1 MKKKIFFL
9 VLVSFLLASLHG
21 NSQQC
26 IGASNVKH
34 GKGLFYYLDY
44 VADDQIIAVGTYF
57 TSTQGYFEMDGD
69 TLYPNPGDLVTAYAV
84 VMDTN
89 FNLIRM
95 FNVIGLND
103 LGGAF
108 NNTRIWDMT
117 VDDHKNIYVV
127 GAHSQD
133 TLTAGNDTIIG
144 EDYLECFIAGV
155 DSMGNHVLLKSFG
168 SRSWSS
174 YVYEDVINA
183 VACDHAG
190 NIYVT
195 GNFGGNYMIINND
208 TVNNPAIVGVN
219 GKPQIFTAA
228 LTPSGQTIWLRQCG
242 AAQYDDLPLGIEVD
256 SLGSVV
262 ISGSTEASNVDFI
275 FGTHGYHYK
284 LSPGSFQG
292 FVARYGPGGV
302 EQWIYPIESYTGTGP
317 DVSGYDVAT
326 DNSGNTYAMG
336 YFDGY
341 AVFNHDTIRPLYG
354 YTTSFLIKL
363 DSTGNRNWL
372 KTGRI
377 DTFYPFPGKLAF
389 KEDHLFIT
397 GQTYTN
403 QLWFDQLA
411 VCCSNDV
418 YFAMYDTT
426 GTLLWLKSGQTSGS
440 SNLYST
446 SIAIGRDGRG
456 YAAGQ
461 ASNGQVTFEPSSFN
475 AMSIGEYYII
485 RFGDLTSNGLA
496 INIQNNTGTD
506 TVVCGGYIALQGI
519 VTPSNLGST
528 AKYYWSADH
537 DTMTF
542 TFPSA
547 TLNATPKVNSTY
559 IVTASAGGCVA
570 SDTISLF
577 VKQMP
582 FTAGLDTA
590 ICFGTSIPLTAT
602 TYAGAHYHWV
612 PATGITNDTTQNPIL
627 TGVNSSQYIAEM
639 NSGGCISRDTFNIFV
654 NALPLADF
662 TFYANYLAVDF
673 VDVSLASINNLWD
686 FGDGNSASQVTAIQH
701 IYANTGTYTVC
712 LYVGNDCG
720 YDTLCKTFTVTN
732 VGLNEAVV
740 NAGIAITEDA
750 IHYNIASVNEI
761 KEIEVN
767 SISGALQMKVKP
779 KLMNYCI
786 EKNTLA
792 NGMYLVK
799 IETTSGTIS
808 KKMQVIR

>member
-1 MKKKIFFL
+1 ML
-9 VLVSFLLASLHG
+9 SSFHG
-21 NSQQC
+21 QSQQC
-26 IGASNVKH
+26 IGASNLKH
-34 GKGLFYYLDY
+34 GKGIFYYLDY
-44 VADDQIIAVGTYF
+44 VEGDQIIAVGTYF
-57 TSTQGYFEMDGD
+57 TSTQGYFAMDGD
-69 TLYPNPGDLVTAYAV
+69 TLFPNPGDLVTAYAV

-89 FNLIRM
+89 FNMIRM

-117 VDDHKNIYVV
+117 VDDNKNIYVV

-155 DSMGNHVLLKSFG
+155 DSMGNHILLKSFG
-168 SRSWSS
+168 SRSWTS
-174 YVYEDVINA
+174 YVYEDAINA
-183 VACDHAG
+183 VTTDHAG

-228 LTPSGQTIWLRQCG
+228 LTPTGQTIWLRQCG

-262 ISGSTEASNVDFI
+262 ISGSTEASNADFI

-302 EQWIYPIESYTGTGP
+302 EQWLYPIESYTGTGP

-326 DNSGNTYAMG
+326 DEAGNTYAMG

-341 AVFNHDTIRPLYG
+341 AVFNQDTIRPLYG

-363 DSTGNRNWL
+363 DAAGNRTWL

-389 KEDHLFIT
+389 KDDHLFIT
-397 GQTYTN
+397 GQTFTN

-426 GTLLWLKSGQTSGS
+426 GTLLWLKSGQTAGS
-440 SNLYST
+440 ANLYST
-446 SIAIGRDGRG
+446 SVAIGRDGRG

-461 ASNGQVTFEPSSFN
+461 ASNGQVTFEPNTFN
-475 AMSIGEYYII
+475 ALSSGEYYII
-485 RFGDLTSNGLA
+485 RFGDLPSNGLA

-519 VTPSNLGST
+519 VTPSNLSST
-528 AKYYWSADH
+528 AKYYWYADH

-542 TFPSA
+542 TFPAA
-547 TLNATPKVNSTY
+547 TLNATPKVNNTY
-559 IVTASAGGCVA
+559 IVTAYAGGCVA
-570 SDTISLF
+570 SDTINLY
-577 VKQMP
+577 VKQLP
-582 FTAGLDTA
+582 FTAGLDTT
-590 ICFGTSIPLTAT
+590 ICIGTSIPLTAT
-602 TYAGAHYHWV
+602 TYAGAHYHWIPSLGLSNDTIQNPV
-612 PATGITNDTTQNPIL
+612 LTGIS
-627 TGVNSSQYIAEM
+627 SSQYIAEM
-639 NSGGCISRDTFNIFV
+639 NSAGCVSRDTFDIFV
-654 NALPLADF
+654 NALPLVF
-662 TFYANYLAVDF
+662 FGYTANNLAVDF
-673 VDVSLASINNLWD
+673 TDYSVASLNNSWD
-686 FGDGNSASQVTAIQH
+686 FGDGSTATQAISIQH
-701 IYANTGTYTVC
+701 VYANTGTYNVC
-712 LYVGNDCG
+712 LYIQNDCG
-720 YDTLCKTFTVTN
+720 GDTLCQTITVTN
-732 VGLNEAVV
+732 VGIGE
-740 NAGIAITEDA
+740 EDA
-750 IHYNIASVNEI
+750 ANGINVVEDVQTFNINAVY
-761 KEIEVN
+761 KIEDVEVV
-767 SISGALQMKVKP
+767 SISGATQMKCSPEQFTCRIDKT
-779 KLMNYCI
+779 NFSAGI
-786 EKNTLA
+786 
-792 NGMYLVK
+792 YLVR
-799 IETTSGTIS
+799 ITSEGGVVC
-808 KKMQVIR
+808 KRMQVIR

>member
-1 MKKKIFFL
+1 MKFKIFCF
-9 VLVSFLLASLHG
+9 FLLSLMLSAFQG
-21 NSQQC
+21 QSQQC
-26 IGASNVKH
+26 IGASNLKH
-34 GKGLFYYLDY
+34 GKGIFYYLDY
-44 VADDQIIAVGTYF
+44 VAGDQIIAVGTYF
-57 TSTQGYFEMDGD
+57 TSTQGYFAMDGD
-69 TLYPNPGDLVTAYAV
+69 TLFPNPGDLVTAYAV

-89 FNLIRM
+89 FNVIRM

-117 VDDHKNIYVV
+117 VDDNKNIYVV

-155 DSMGNHVLLKSFG
+155 DSMGNHILLKSFG
-168 SRSWSS
+168 SRSWTS
-174 YVYEDVINA
+174 YVYEDAINA

-228 LTPSGQTIWLRQCG
+228 LTPTGQTIWLRQCG

-256 SLGSVV
+256 NLGSVV
-262 ISGSTEASNVDFI
+262 ISGSTEASNADFL

-284 LSPGSFQG
+284 SAPSSFQG

-302 EQWIYPIESYTGTGP
+302 EKWLYPIESYTGNGP

-326 DNSGNTYAMG
+326 DEAGNTYAMG
-336 YFDGY
+336 FFDGY
-341 AVFNHDTIRPLYG
+341 AVFNQDTIRPLYG
-354 YTTSFLIKL
+354 YTSSFLIKL
-363 DSTGNRNWL
+363 DSTGNRSWL

-389 KEDHLFIT
+389 KDDHLFIT

-426 GTLLWLKSGQTSGS
+426 GTLQWLKSGQTAGS
-440 SNLYST
+440 ANLYST
-446 SIAIGRDGRG
+446 SVAIGKDGRG

-461 ASNGQVTFEPSSFN
+461 ASNGQVTFEPNTFN
-475 AMSIGEYYII
+475 ALSTGEYYII
-485 RFGDLTSNGLA
+485 RFGDLPSNGLA

-506 TVVCGGYIALQGI
+506 TVACGGYIALQGI
-519 VTPSNLGST
+519 VTPSSLSST
-528 AKYYWSADH
+528 AKYYWYADN

-542 TFPSA
+542 TFPAA

-559 IVTASAGGCVA
+559 IVTAYAGGCVA
-570 SDTISLF
+570 SDTIGLF
-577 VKQMP
+577 VNQLP
-582 FTAGLDTA
+582 FSAGLDTA
-590 ICFGTSIPLTAT
+590 ICFGTTIPLSAT
-602 TYAGAHYHWV
+602 TYSGAHYSWV
-612 PATGITNDTTQNPIL
+612 PSLGLSNDTAQNPVLTGI
-627 TGVNSSQYIAEM
+627 SSTQYIAEM
-639 NSGGCISRDTFNIFV
+639 NSAGCISRDTFDIFV
-654 NALPLADF
+654 NPLPLADY
-662 TFYANYLAVDF
+662 TYSANYLAVDF
-673 VDVSLASINNLWD
+673 NDISTSSTNNSWD
-686 FGDGNSASQVTAIQH
+686 FGDGVVANQVITVQH
-701 IYANTGTYTVC
+701 IYTNTGTYTAC
-712 LYVGNDCG
+712 LTVQNDCG
-720 YDTLCKTFTVTN
+720 ADTICKTFTITN
-732 VGLNEAVV
+732 VGLNEFGESS
-740 NAGIAITEDA
+740 GIDVKED
-750 IHYNIASVNEI
+750 IGSFNINSKSKL
-761 KEIEVN
+761 KEIEVV
-767 SISGALQMKVKP
+767 SISGAVQIKASAEQLT
-779 KLMNYCI
+779 YRI
-786 EKNTLA
+786 EKNNLSA
-792 NGMYLVK
+792 GIYLVR
-799 IETTSGTIS
+799 ITNESGIFCR
-808 KKMQVIR
+808 KMQVIR

>member
-1 MKKKIFFL
+1 ML
-9 VLVSFLLASLHG
+9 SSLQS
-21 NSQQC
+21 NAQQC
-26 IGASNVKH
+26 IGASNLKH
-34 GKGLFYYLDY
+34 GKGIFYYLDY
-44 VADDQIIAVGTYF
+44 VAGDQIIAVGTYF
-57 TSTQGYFEMDGD
+57 TSTQGYFAMDGD
-69 TLYPNPGDLVTAYAV
+69 TLFPNPGDLVTAYAV

-89 FNLIRM
+89 FNMIRM

-117 VDDHKNIYVV
+117 VDDNKNIYVV

-155 DSMGNHVLLKSFG
+155 DSMGNHILLKSFG
-168 SRSWSS
+168 SRSWTS
-174 YVYEDVINA
+174 YVYEDAINA

-228 LTPSGQTIWLRQCG
+228 LTPTGQTIWLRQCG

-262 ISGSTEASNVDFI
+262 VSGSTEASNADFL

-284 LSPGSFQG
+284 LSPSSFQG

-302 EQWIYPIESYTGTGP
+302 EQWLYPIESYTGNGP

-326 DNSGNTYAMG
+326 DNAGNTYAMG

-354 YTTSFLIKL
+354 YTSSFLIKL
-363 DSTGNRNWL
+363 DSLGNRNWL

-389 KEDHLFIT
+389 KDDHLFIT

-411 VCCSNDV
+411 MCCSNDV
-418 YFAMYDTT
+418 YFAMYDTS
-426 GTLLWLKSGQTSGS
+426 GTLQWLKSGQTAGS
-440 SNLYST
+440 ANLYST
-446 SIAIGRDGRG
+446 SVAIGRDGRG

-461 ASNGQVTFEPSSFN
+461 ASNGQVTFEPNTFN
-475 AMSIGEYYII
+475 ALSSGEYYII
-485 RFGDLTSNGLA
+485 RFGDLPSNGLA

-519 VTPSNLGST
+519 VTPSNLAST
-528 AKYYWSADH
+528 AKYFWYADN

-542 TFPSA
+542 TFPAA

-559 IVTASAGGCVA
+559 IVTAYAGGCVA
-570 SDTISLF
+570 SDTINLY
-577 VKQMP
+577 VQPLP
-582 FTAGLDTA
+582 FTAGFDTT

-602 TYAGAHYHWV
+602 TYASGHYHWM
-612 PATGITNDTTQNPIL
+612 PALGLDNDTIQNPIL
-627 TGVNSSQYIAEM
+627 TGVASSQYIAEM
-639 NSGGCISRDTFNIFV
+639 NANGCVSRDTFDIFV

-662 TFYANYLAVDF
+662 NYIANFLSVDF
-673 VDVSLASINNLWD
+673 VDVSTGALSNTWD
-686 FGDGNSASQVTAIQH
+686 FGDGNTSVQLQSVQH
-701 IYANTGTYTVC
+701 VYTNTGTYTAC
-712 LYVGNDCG
+712 LYIENDCG
-720 YDTLCKTFTVTN
+720 TDTICKTFTITN
-732 VGLNEAVV
+732 VGINEAENSNDVF
-740 NAGIAITEDA
+740 ISEDA
-750 IHYNIASVNEI
+750 LNYNISSTSKL
-761 KEIEVN
+761 KEVEVVA
-767 SISGALQMKVKP
+767 ISGAIQLKSSPEQFGYTIQKSS
-779 KLMNYCI
+779 
-786 EKNTLA
+786 LA
-792 NGMYLVK
+792 AGIYLVR
-799 IETTSGTIS
+799 ITTEKGIVN
-808 KKMQVIR
+808 KKLQVVR

>member
-1 MKKKIFFL
+1 MKFKFFCFFL
-9 VLVSFLLASLHG
+9 LSLLLSSFHVQ
-21 NSQQC
+21 SQTC
-26 IGASNVKH
+26 IGASNLKH
-34 GKGLFYYLDY
+34 GKGIFYYLDY
-44 VADDQIIAVGTYF
+44 VSGDQIIAVGTYF
-57 TSTQGYFEMDGD
+57 TSTQGYFAMDGD
-69 TLYPNPGDLVTAYAV
+69 TLFPNPGDLVTAYAV

-89 FNLIRM
+89 FNVIRM

-103 LGGAF
+103 LGGTF

-117 VDDHKNIYVV
+117 VDDNKNIYVV

-155 DSMGNHVLLKSFG
+155 DSMGNHILLKSFG
-168 SRSWSS
+168 SRSWTS

-275 FGTHGYHYK
+275 FGAHGYHYK

-302 EQWIYPIESYTGTGP
+302 EQWLYPIESYTGTGP
-317 DVSGYDVAT
+317 DVSVYDVAA
-326 DNSGNTYAMG
+326 DNAGNTYAMG

-354 YTTSFLIKL
+354 YTTCFLIKL
-363 DSTGNRNWL
+363 DATGNRNWL

-389 KEDHLFIT
+389 KDDHLFIS

-426 GTLLWLKSGQTSGS
+426 GTLLWLKSGQTTGS
-440 SNLYST
+440 ANLYST
-446 SIAIGRDGRG
+446 SIAIGHNGRG

-461 ASNGQVTFEPSSFN
+461 ASNGQVTFEPNTFSALSS
-475 AMSIGEYYII
+475 GEYYII
-485 RFGDLTSNGLA
+485 RFGDLPSNGLA
-496 INIQNNTGTD
+496 VNIQNNTGTD

-519 VTPSNLGST
+519 VTPTNLSST
-528 AKYYWSADH
+528 AKYYWYANH

-542 TFPSA
+542 SFPAA
-547 TLNATPKVNSTY
+547 TLNATPKVNNTY
-559 IVTASAGGCVA
+559 IVTAYAGGCVA
-570 SDTISLF
+570 SDTINLY
-577 VKQMP
+577 VKQLL
-582 FTAGLDTA
+582 FNAGLDTT
-590 ICFGTSIPLTAT
+590 ICIGTSIPLSAT
-602 TYAGAHYHWV
+602 TYIGAHYHWLPSLGLSNDTV
-612 PATGITNDTTQNPIL
+612 QNPVLTGIS
-627 TGVNSSQYIAEM
+627 SSQYVAEM
-639 NSGGCISRDTFNIFV
+639 NLAGCVSRDTFNILV
-654 NALPLADF
+654 NALPLAIF
-662 TFYANYLAVDF
+662 GYTANYLAVDF
-673 VDVSLASINNLWD
+673 TDNSTASLSNSWD
-686 FGDGNSASQVTAIQH
+686 FGDGSTASQSISIQH
-701 IYANTGTYTVC
+701 VYANTGTYHVC
-712 LYVGNDCG
+712 LYVQNDCG
-720 YDTLCKTFTVTN
+720 VDTLCQTFTVTN
-732 VGLNEAVV
+732 VGVDEAEANTGVS
-740 NAGIAITEDA
+740 IKEDA
-750 IHYNIASVNEI
+750 FNYTIMANNKIKQVEVIA
-761 KEIEVN
+761 
-767 SISGALQMKVKP
+767 ISGAVAI
-779 KLMNYCI
+779 KLRPELITCSI
-786 EKNTLA
+786 EKSGLA
-792 NGMYLVK
+792 PGIYLVK
-799 IETTSGTIS
+799 ILTESGTVI
-808 KKMQVIR
+808 KKLNIVR

>member
-1 MKKKIFFL
+1 MKFKVFCFL
-9 VLVSFLLASLHG
+9 FLSVMLSSLQS
-21 NSQQC
+21 NAQQC
-26 IGASNVKH
+26 IGASNLKH
-34 GKGLFYYLDY
+34 GKGIFYYLDY
-44 VADDQIIAVGTYF
+44 VAGDQIIAVGTYF
-57 TSTQGYFEMDGD
+57 TSTQGYFAMDGD
-69 TLYPNPGDLVTAYAV
+69 TLFPNPGDLVTAYAV

-89 FNLIRM
+89 FNMIRM

-117 VDDHKNIYVV
+117 VDDNKNIYVV

-155 DSMGNHVLLKSFG
+155 DSMGNHILLKSFG
-168 SRSWSS
+168 SRSWTS
-174 YVYEDVINA
+174 YVYEDAINA

-228 LTPSGQTIWLRQCG
+228 LTPAGQTIWLRQCG

-262 ISGSTEASNVDFI
+262 VSGSTEASNADFL

-284 LSPGSFQG
+284 LSPSSFQG

-302 EQWIYPIESYTGTGP
+302 EQWLYPIESYTGNGP

-326 DNSGNTYAMG
+326 DNAGNTYAMG

-354 YTTSFLIKL
+354 YTSSFLIKL
-363 DSTGNRNWL
+363 DSLGNRNWL

-389 KEDHLFIT
+389 KDDHLFIT

-411 VCCSNDV
+411 MCCSNDV
-418 YFAMYDTT
+418 YFAMYDTS
-426 GTLLWLKSGQTSGS
+426 GTLQWLKSGQTAGS
-440 SNLYST
+440 ANLYST
-446 SIAIGRDGRG
+446 SVAIGRDGRG

-461 ASNGQVTFEPSSFN
+461 ASNGQVTFEPNTFN
-475 AMSIGEYYII
+475 ALSSGEYYII
-485 RFGDLTSNGLA
+485 RFGDLPSNGLA

-506 TVVCGGYIALQGI
+506 TVVCGGYIALQGV
-519 VTPSNLGST
+519 VTPSNLAST
-528 AKYYWSADH
+528 AKYFWYADN

-542 TFPSA
+542 TFPAA

-559 IVTASAGGCVA
+559 IVTAYAGGCVA
-570 SDTISLF
+570 SDTISLY
-577 VKQMP
+577 VQPLP
-582 FTAGLDTA
+582 FTAGLDTT

-602 TYAGAHYHWV
+602 TYASGHYHWM
-612 PATGITNDTTQNPIL
+612 PALGLDNDTIQNPIL
-627 TGVNSSQYIAEM
+627 TGVATSQYIAEM
-639 NSGGCISRDTFNIFV
+639 NANGCVSRDTFDIFV

-662 TFYANYLAVDF
+662 NYIANFLSVDF
-673 VDVSLASINNLWD
+673 VDVSTGALSNTWD
-686 FGDGNSASQVTAIQH
+686 FGDGNTAVQLQSVQH
-701 IYANTGTYTVC
+701 VYTNTGTYTAC
-712 LYVGNDCG
+712 LYIENDCG
-720 YDTLCKTFTVTN
+720 TDTICKTFTITN
-732 VGLNEAVV
+732 VGINEAENSNDVF
-740 NAGIAITEDA
+740 IREDA
-750 IHYNIASVNEI
+750 LNYNISSTSKLKGV
-761 KEIEVN
+761 EVVA
-767 SISGALQMKVKP
+767 ISGAIQLKSSPEQFGYTIQKSS
-779 KLMNYCI
+779 
-786 EKNTLA
+786 LA
-792 NGMYLVK
+792 AGIYLVR
-799 IETTSGTIS
+799 ITTENGIVN
-808 KKMQVIR
+808 KKLQVVR

>member
-1 MKKKIFFL
+1 MKFKVFCFL
-9 VLVSFLLASLHG
+9 FLSVMLSSLQS
-21 NSQQC
+21 NAQQC
-26 IGASNVKH
+26 IGASNLKH
-34 GKGLFYYLDY
+34 GKGIFYYLDY
-44 VADDQIIAVGTYF
+44 VAGDQIIAVGTYF
-57 TSTQGYFEMDGD
+57 TSTQGYFAMDGD
-69 TLYPNPGDLVTAYAV
+69 TLFPNPGDLVTAYAV

-89 FNLIRM
+89 FNMIRM

-117 VDDHKNIYVV
+117 VDDNKNIYVV

-155 DSMGNHVLLKSFG
+155 DSMGNHILLKSFG
-168 SRSWSS
+168 SRSWTS
-174 YVYEDVINA
+174 YVYEDAINA

-228 LTPSGQTIWLRQCG
+228 LTPTGQTIWLRQCG

-262 ISGSTEASNVDFI
+262 VSGSTEASNADFL

-284 LSPGSFQG
+284 LSPSSFQG

-302 EQWIYPIESYTGTGP
+302 EQWLYPIESYTGNGP

-326 DNSGNTYAMG
+326 DNAGNTYAMG
-336 YFDGY
+336 YFDGF

-354 YTTSFLIKL
+354 YTSSFLIKL
-363 DSTGNRNWL
+363 DSLGNRNWL

-389 KEDHLFIT
+389 KDDHLFIT

-411 VCCSNDV
+411 MCCSNDV
-418 YFAMYDTT
+418 YFAMYDTS
-426 GTLLWLKSGQTSGS
+426 GTLQWLKSGQTAGS
-440 SNLYST
+440 ANLYST
-446 SIAIGRDGRG
+446 SVAIGRDGRG

-461 ASNGQVTFEPSSFN
+461 ASNGQVTFEPNTFN
-475 AMSIGEYYII
+475 ALSSGEYYII
-485 RFGDLTSNGLA
+485 RFGDLPSNGLA

-506 TVVCGGYIALQGI
+506 TVVCGGYIALQGV
-519 VTPSNLGST
+519 VTPSNLAST
-528 AKYYWSADH
+528 AKYYWYADN

-542 TFPSA
+542 TFPAA

-559 IVTASAGGCVA
+559 IVTAYAGGCVA
-570 SDTISLF
+570 SDTISLY
-577 VKQMP
+577 VQPLP
-582 FTAGLDTA
+582 FTAGLDTT

-602 TYAGAHYHWV
+602 TYASAHYHWV
-612 PATGITNDTTQNPIL
+612 PALGLDNDTIQNPVLTGIS
-627 TGVNSSQYIAEM
+627 SSQYIAEM
-639 NSGGCISRDTFNIFV
+639 NAGGCVSRDTFDIFV

-662 TFYANYLAVDF
+662 NYIANFLSVDF
-673 VDVSLASINNLWD
+673 VDVSTGALSNTWD
-686 FGDGNSASQVTAIQH
+686 FGDGNTAVQLQSVQH
-701 IYANTGTYTVC
+701 VYTNTGTYTAC
-712 LYVGNDCG
+712 LYIENDCG
-720 YDTLCKTFTVTN
+720 TDTICKTFTITN
-732 VGLNEAVV
+732 VGINEAENSNDVF
-740 NAGIAITEDA
+740 ISEDA
-750 IHYNIASVNEI
+750 LNYNISSTSKLKGV
-761 KEIEVN
+761 EVVA
-767 SISGALQMKVKP
+767 ISGAIQLKSSPEQFGYTIQKSS
-779 KLMNYCI
+779 
-786 EKNTLA
+786 LA
-792 NGMYLVK
+792 TGIYLVR
-799 IETTSGTIS
+799 ITTERGIVN
-808 KKMQVIR
+808 KKLQVVR

>member
-1 MKKKIFFL
+1 ML
-9 VLVSFLLASLHG
+9 SSLQS
-21 NSQQC
+21 NAQQC
-26 IGASNVKH
+26 IGASNLKH
-34 GKGLFYYLDY
+34 GKGIFYYLDY
-44 VADDQIIAVGTYF
+44 VAGDQIIAVGTYF
-57 TSTQGYFEMDGD
+57 TSTQGYFAMDGD
-69 TLYPNPGDLVTAYAV
+69 TLFPNPGDLVTAYAV

-89 FNLIRM
+89 FNMIRM

-117 VDDHKNIYVV
+117 VDDNKNIYVV

-155 DSMGNHVLLKSFG
+155 DSMGNHILLKSFG
-168 SRSWSS
+168 SRSWTS
-174 YVYEDVINA
+174 YVYEDAINA

-228 LTPSGQTIWLRQCG
+228 LTPTGQTIWLRQCG

-262 ISGSTEASNVDFI
+262 VSGSTEASNADFL

-284 LSPGSFQG
+284 LSPSSFQG

-302 EQWIYPIESYTGTGP
+302 EQWLYPIESYTGNGP

-326 DNSGNTYAMG
+326 DNAGNTYAMG

-354 YTTSFLIKL
+354 YTSSFLIKL
-363 DSTGNRNWL
+363 DSLGNRKWL

-389 KEDHLFIT
+389 KDDHLFIT

-411 VCCSNDV
+411 MCCSNDV
-418 YFAMYDTT
+418 YFAMYDTS
-426 GTLLWLKSGQTSGS
+426 GTLQWLKSGQTAGS
-440 SNLYST
+440 ANLYST
-446 SIAIGRDGRG
+446 SVAIGRDGRG

-461 ASNGQVTFEPSSFN
+461 ASNGQVTFEPNTFN
-475 AMSIGEYYII
+475 ALSTGEYYII
-485 RFGDLTSNGLA
+485 RFGDLLSNGLA

-519 VTPSNLGST
+519 ITPSNLGST
-528 AKYYWSADH
+528 AKYFWYADN

-542 TFPSA
+542 TFPAA

-559 IVTASAGGCVA
+559 IVTAYAGGCVA

-577 VKQMP
+577 VQPLP
-582 FTAGLDTA
+582 FTAGLDTT

-602 TYAGAHYHWV
+602 TYASGHYHWM
-612 PATGITNDTTQNPIL
+612 PALGLDNDTIQNPIL
-627 TGVNSSQYIAEM
+627 TGVASSQYIAEM
-639 NSGGCISRDTFNIFV
+639 NSGGCVSRDTFNIFV

-662 TFYANYLAVDF
+662 NYIANFLSVDF
-673 VDVSLASINNLWD
+673 VDVSTGALSNTWD
-686 FGDGNSASQVTAIQH
+686 FGDGNTAVQLQSVQH
-701 IYANTGTYTVC
+701 VYTNTGTYTAC
-712 LYVGNDCG
+712 LYIENDCG
-720 YDTLCKTFTVTN
+720 TDTICKTFTITN
-732 VGLNEAVV
+732 VGINEAENSNDVF
-740 NAGIAITEDA
+740 ISEDA
-750 IHYNIASVNEI
+750 LNYNISSSSKLKGV
-761 KEIEVN
+761 EVVA
-767 SISGALQMKVKP
+767 ISGAIQLKSSAEQ
-779 KLMNYCI
+779 I
-786 EKNTLA
+786 EYNIQKSSLA
-792 NGMYLVK
+792 AGIYLVR
-799 IETTSGTIS
+799 ITTEKGIVN
-808 KKMQVIR
+808 KKLQVVK